1 MIRALLAATPSPSPS
16 PEGGGAIT
24 LTWDATDIALLIAVI
39 HAIIVF
45 VAAVRISATRPPSS
59 AIAWVLAIAFMPL
72 IGITWFLLIGAGR
85 LPEHRRLKQQEVNR
99 LALERTENLGEVG
112 HSAAWPPYLATGVE
126 LTRRLGAL
134 PMVGGNRW
142 RLHPDYDSNFTAMAD
157 DIDLATEMVNVEFYI
172 LVLDPVTQP
181 VFDAMARAV
190 QRGVRVRVMSDHVAS
205 LRNANHRGTLKALKA
220 MGAEY
225 EAMLPLRP
233 FKGQWQRP
241 DLRNHRKLITID
253 HRIGWM
259 GSINLVQSSYGLKK
273 NIKRG
278 LHWHDLMVRLE
289 GPVVRELDV
298 IFAAD
303 WFSETNELID
313 LDTTPIVL
321 PDDDDPDAPRDDMQ
335 VVPSG
340 PSFEND
346 INLKLFVYLIN
357 SAQRR
362 LSITSPYFV
371 PDEATMMAIVTAASR
386 GVHVELF
393 VSEIGDQFMVFHAQ
407 RSYYEELLK
416 AGVTIWLYKA
426 PTVLHAKHFTV
437 DDDVAVI
444 GSSNMDIRSFALDM
458 ESSLL
463 VHGRS
468 FVDALNAID
477 DDYRANSTQLLM
489 SAWKARPGMAKIWD
503 SLMRMTSSLQ

>member
-1 MIRALLAATPSPSPS
+1 MTPTPSPIDDLGPVLS
-16 PEGGGAIT
+16 I
-24 LTWDATDIALLIAVI
+24 TWDWSDIGFFILLLHAT
-39 HAIIVF
+39 IVF
-45 VAAVRISATRPPSS
+45 VAAVRISATRAPSS
-59 AIAWVLAIAFMPL
+59 AIAWVLAIAFMP
-72 IGITWFLLIGAGR
+72 IVGITWFLLIGAGR
-85 LPEHRRLKQQEVNR
+85 LPEHRRLKQREVNA
-99 LALERTENLGEVG
+99 LALERTENLDVVG
-112 HSAAWPPYLATGVE
+112 HSDRWPPFLGSAVE
-126 LTRRLGAL
+126 LNRRLGAL

-142 RLHPDYDSNFTAMAD
+142 RLHPDYDSTFTSIAD
-157 DIDLATEMVNVEFYI
+157 DIDLATDQVNVEFYI
-172 LVLDPVTQP
+172 LVLDEVTQP
-181 VFDAMARAV
+181 VFDALARACA
-190 QRGVRVRVMSDHVAS
+190 RGVRVRVLSDHVAS
-205 LRNANHRGTLKALKA
+205 LRNVNHRGTLAALKA

-259 GSINLVQSSYGLKK
+259 GSINLIQSSYGLKK

-298 IFAAD
+298 IFATD
-303 WFSETNELID
+303 WFSETNELIE
-313 LDTTPIVL
+313 LDTSPVVL
-321 PDDDDPDAPRDDMQ
+321 PDDETDDAPRDDMQ

-346 INLKLFVYLIN
+346 NNLKLFVYLIN

-371 PDEATMMAIVTAASR
+371 PDEATMMAIVTAAAR
-386 GVHVELF
+386 GVDVELF
-393 VSEIGDQFMVFHAQ
+393 VSEVGDQFMVFHAQ
-407 RSYYEELLK
+407 RAYYEELLT
-416 AGVTIWLYKA
+416 AGVKIWLYRT

-437 DDDVAVI
+437 DEDVAVI
-444 GSSNMDIRSFALDM
+444 GSSNMDIRSFELDM

-463 VHGRS
+463 VHGRR
-468 FVDALNAID
+468 FVEELDRID
-477 DDYRANSTQLLM
+477 DDYRANSTRLLL
-489 SAWKARPGMAKIWD
+489 SAWKSRPGREKILD
-503 SLMRMTSSLQ
+503 SLMKMTSSLQ

>member
-1 MIRALLAATPSPSPS
+1 MIAQTTPSPAPS
-16 PEGGGAIT
+16 PDSVASFV
-24 LTWDATDIALLIAVI
+24 LSWDATDIALFLGIV
-39 HAIIVF
+39 HATIVF
-45 VAAVRISATRPPSS
+45 VAAVRISSTRSPSS
-59 AIAWVLAIAFMPL
+59 AIAWVLAIAFMPF
-72 IGITWFLLIGAGR
+72 IGIAWFLIIGAGR
-85 LPEHRRLKQQEVNR
+85 LPKHRRMKQREVNQI
-99 LALERTENLGEVG
+99 ALDRTENLDVVG
-112 HSAAWPPYLATGVE
+112 HSDQWPPFLKSGVD
-126 LTRRLGAL
+126 LNTRLGAL
-134 PMVGGNRW
+134 PMVGGNDW
-142 RLHPDYDSNFTAMAD
+142 RLHPDYDSTFTAIAD
-157 DIDLATEMVNVEFYI
+157 DIDLAVEQVNVEFYI

-190 QRGVRVRVMSDHVAS
+190 QRGVRVRVLSDHVAS

-298 IFAAD
+298 IFATD
-303 WFSETNELID
+303 WFSETNELPP
-313 LDTTPIVL
+313 LDTSPVVFAEDEDEIVH
-321 PDDDDPDAPRDDMQ
+321 RDDMQ

-340 PSFEND
+340 PSFDND
-346 INLKLFVYLIN
+346 NNLKLFVYLIN

-371 PDEATMMAIVTAASR
+371 PDEATMMAIVTAAAR
-386 GVHVELF
+386 GVEVELF

-437 DDDVAVI
+437 DDDRGVT
-444 GSSNMDIRSFALDM
+444 REPAL
-458 ESSLL
+458 
-463 VHGRS
+463 G
-468 FVDALNAID
+468 
-477 DDYRANSTQLLM
+477 
-489 SAWKARPGMAKIWD
+489 
-503 SLMRMTSSLQ
+503 